1 MVADTHRIAQR
12 LREGGAFSEEQAD
25 AVVEA
30 VSEFVEPIATK
41 RDLDLLRAELREE
54 IARANGNQ
62 VKWVAGFG
70 ALILAAQLATVIAVL
85 AQS

>member
-1 MVADTHRIAQR
+1 MSDEDPAAADS
-12 LREGGAFSEEQAD
+12 LP
-25 AVVEA
+25 
-30 VSEFVEPIATK
+30 EFVEPIATK

-62 VKWVAGFG
+62 VEWVAGFG
-70 ALILAAQLATVIAVL
+70 ALILTAQLATVIAVL